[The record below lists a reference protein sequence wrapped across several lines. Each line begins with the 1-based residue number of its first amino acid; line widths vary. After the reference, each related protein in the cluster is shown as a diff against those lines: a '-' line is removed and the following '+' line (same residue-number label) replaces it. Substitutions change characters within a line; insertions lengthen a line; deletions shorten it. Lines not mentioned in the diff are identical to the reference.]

1 MGVRMIRWR
10 QWPTRKY
17 EARVVLRRM
26 EGQFSGVGFGEG
38 GEAEGR
44 VVAEVLWKG
53 SGQRVGVLRRV
64 SGVKRNFT
72 REAVV
77 GEGGVVEWDEEFGM
91 VCNLTVREKD
101 GQQQQQSSQS
111 GSRGGVQFQPWEVG
125 FTAFNVNNQAQRNKT
140 STIGTATLDLADYAS
155 AAEQKEFELTLP
167 LVPSADAM
175 NAPSLSISLS
185 LVELRTNQ
193 EVMEVVQRPVA
204 PVSSPSQLDEVAL
217 AEKDDL
223 SAIKA
228 GLRKVKIFTELV
240 SARKAKKTPC
250 VDDGS
255 DGRYSARSEDGDPF
269 DSDFLED
276 TEEGCPDEANG
287 DPNGRIPFKYGTL
300 ADAKI
305 AGGSFYSSMRISGE
319 IEDWLYYSHNESEV
333 GSSGMEDISESIY
346 EPQASRSFRSILPW
360 RKRKLGF
367 RSPKAR
373 GEPLLKKAN
382 AEEGGDDIDFA
393 RRQLTSDDSM
403 SYGWYKTDEDPFRSL
418 ESEFSDDIFAVG
430 NWEKKEIISRDG
442 HLKLNTE
449 VFFASID
456 QRSERA
462 AGESACTA
470 LVAVIADWFHSNP
483 TLMPI
488 KSQFDGLIRDGSLE
502 WRNLCEIETYRQR
515 FPDKHF
521 DLDTVLEAKVRP
533 ISVAPEKSFVGFFHP
548 EGMNE
553 DNFGFL
559 IGAMSFDEIWEEIC
573 CAGGH
578 CSENREPLVYIISWN
593 DHFFILL
600 VKEGAYFIIDTLGER
615 LYEGCMQAYIL
626 KFESNSVICR
636 LPQPAESSGEKERSG
651 GSSNGAF
658 VGAKQKMAKV
668 EEKKA
673 GEEIIADAEDA
684 PAVTVQSEATD
695 EAEAEVIC
703 RGKESCKE
711 YIKSFLAAIPIR
723 ELQDDVRKGRVS
735 SVPLH
740 HRLQIEFHYTQ
751 MALSQPASTET
762 TEMETEPPEPT
773 AEVEMTS

>member
-1 MGVRMIRWR
+1 MGVRMIQWR

-26 EGQFSGVGFGEG
+26 EGLFLSVGLGEG
-38 GEAEGR
+38 EGQEVVESEEAEDGR
-44 VVAEVLWKG
+44 VVTEVMWKG

-64 SGVKRNFT
+64 AGVKRNFT
-72 REAVV
+72 RAAAVGV
-77 GEGGVVEWDEEFGM
+77 GGVVEWDEEFGM
-91 VCNLTVREKD
+91 VCNLTVKGKD
-101 GQQQQQSSQS
+101 GQQLSQS
-111 GSRGGVQFQPWEVG
+111 GGCVGVQFQPWEVG
-125 FTAFNVNNQAQRNKT
+125 FTAFNVNNQAQRNKAL
-140 STIGTATLDLADYAS
+140 TIGTATLDLAEYAS
-155 AAEQKEFELTLP
+155 VPEEKEFELTLP
-167 LVPSADAM
+167 LIPATDTA
-175 NAPSLSISLS
+175 NAPLSISIFLS
-185 LVELRTNQ
+185 LVELRTDQ
-193 EVMEVVQRPVA
+193 EVMEVVPRLVA

-240 SARKAKKTPC
+240 SARKAKKTPR

-255 DGRYSARSEDGDPF
+255 DGRYSSRSEDGDLTF
-269 DSDFLED
+269 DSDFLDD
-276 TEEGCPDEANG
+276 TEEGCSDDTNG
-287 DPNGRIPFKYGTL
+287 DPNGRISFKYDTL

-305 AGGSFYSSMRISGE
+305 VGGSFYSSVRISGE
-319 IEDWLYYSHNESEV
+319 IEEWLYYSHCKSEV
-333 GSSGMEDISESIY
+333 GSSGMEDLSEPIF
-346 EPQASRSFRSILPW
+346 EPQASRSLRSILPW

-367 RSPKAR
+367 RSPNAR

-393 RRQLTSDDSM
+393 RRQLASDDSM
-403 SYGWYKTDEDPFRSL
+403 SYGWYKTDEDPFRSS
-418 ESEFSDDIFAVG
+418 ESEFGDDTFAVG
-430 NWEKKEIISRDG
+430 NWEKKEITSRDG
-442 HLKLNTE
+442 HLKLNTD

-470 LVAVIADWFHSNP
+470 LVAVIAEWFHSNP
-483 TLMPI
+483 ALMPI

-502 WRNLCEIETYRQR
+502 WRNMCEIETYRQR

-521 DLDTVLEAKVRP
+521 DLDTILGAKVRP
-533 ISVAPEKSFVGFFHP
+533 ISVVPGKSFVGFFHP

-553 DNFGFL
+553 ENFGFL
-559 IGAMSFDEIWEEIC
+559 VGAMSFDEIWEEIC

-578 CSENREPLVYIISWN
+578 CSENSEPLVYIISWN

-600 VKEGAYFIIDTLGER
+600 VKEGSYYIIDTLGER
-615 LYEGCMQAYIL
+615 LYEGCTQAYIL
-626 KFESNSVICR
+626 KFDSDSVICR
-636 LPQPAESSGEKERSG
+636 LPKPAESSGDKERSG
-651 GSSNGAF
+651 GSSRGVFA
-658 VGAKQKMAKV
+658 GAKQKKGKV

-673 GEEIIADAEDA
+673 GEDAS
-684 PAVTVQSEATD
+684 AVTEQSEATD
-695 EAEAEVIC
+695 KAEAEEVIC
-703 RGKESCKE
+703 HGKESCKE

-723 ELQDDVRKGRVS
+723 ELQDDVRRGRVS

-751 MALSQPASTET
+751 MTISQPASEA
-762 TEMETEPPEPT
+762 TEMETEAT
-773 AEVEMTS
+773 VEVEMTW